1 MPSFRP
7 IPLTLPPIAA
17 AYADKVERAFD
28 ATLTGER
35 AKAAPQEK
43 R

>member
-7 IPLTLPPIAA
+7 IPLTLPPIA